1 MIYLVVLVLAASLA
15 IGRLW
20 LLQRRQRSHLQSVE
34 GFRSGLEVLA
44 PIAPSSR
51 RSGPRSTASS
61 RNPKPTRDGRTRE
74 LDPARRAAARQRIEA
89 RRKAMRSRT
98 AS

>member
-34 GFRSGLEVLA
+34 GFRSGLDVLA
-44 PIAPSSR
+44 PIAHPHRRPSR
-51 RSGPRSTASS
+51 RSAATSETSARTT
-61 RNPKPTRDGRTRE
+61 NGRPQE
-74 LDPARRAAARQRIEA
+74 LDPARRAAAKERIKA

-98 AS
+98 SS